1 MKTIEDDSQIK
12 KDSQIAINTNSN
24 NNSNQIE
31 TPYNSLNSLNSL
43 DSNDS
48 KINMI
53 NEVRKEFPDNYF
65 SLLNRKKDIYINKDD
80 DIAKES
86 PNSVKEIDN
95 SNKINNNKTEPKEKI
110 IKQKYI
116 KNLMRNKKKYKKKKF
131 FCKLWKQNKCCVI
144 TLSIISIYA
153 ILSIILLIITAIK
166 NKY

>member
-43 DSNDS
+43 NSNDS

-65 SLLNRKKDIYINKDD
+65 SLLNRKKEIYINKDD

-95 SNKINNNKTEPKEKI
+95 NKINNNKTEPKEKI

-153 ILSIILLIITAIK
+153 ILSIIMLIITAIK

>member
-24 NNSNQIE
+24 NNSNQFE
-31 TPYNSLNSLNSL
+31 TPYNSLNSLN
-43 DSNDS
+43 SNDS

-65 SLLNRKKDIYINKDD
+65 SLLNRKKEIYINKDD
-80 DIAKES
+80 NIKES
-86 PNSVKEIDN
+86 PNLVKEIDN
-95 SNKINNNKTEPKEKI
+95 NNKIDNKITEPKDKI

-116 KNLMRNKKKYKKKKF
+116 KNINTNKKKYKRKKF

-144 TLSIISIYA
+144 TLSIISLYA
-153 ILSIILLIITAIK
+153 ILSIIMLIITAIR